1 MTEIKE
7 GIYLETVSA
16 KIGTGGTAKE
26 QQIENYYLAKSIGEG
41 MVEMRLLDMDY
52 EPMNIVEKVGLE
64 EFSRR
69 FTFKPDI
76 VKEEKKSFADRKA
89 DKAIAQAEAHYKRK
103 EFFSAEFEYSK
114 ALALDEDNVRANF
127 GQGKVYL
134 AQGEP
139 DKAKEVFE
147 KLTHID
153 AVYEEK
159 NKHIFNELG
168 IELRRQGLYDQAI
181 AYYTKALSFTE
192 NDENLLFNAAR
203 AHFEKGGMKSARYY
217 VEKALTINPSL
228 EEARRLLENITKTA
242 AT

>member
-7 GIYLETVSA
+7 GIYLEIVSA

-26 QQIENYYLAKSIGEG
+26 QQLENYYLAKNIGEG
-41 MVEMRLLDMDY
+41 MVEVRLLDMDY
-52 EPMNIVEKVGLE
+52 EPMNMVEKVGLE
-64 EFSRR
+64 EFNRR

-76 VKEEKKSFADRKA
+76 AKEKKSFGDRKV

-103 EFFSAEFEYSK
+103 EFFSAEFEYNK
-114 ALALDEDNVRANF
+114 ALTLDEDNVRANF

-134 AQGEP
+134 AQGET

-147 KLTHID
+147 KLTHIE

-192 NDENLLFNAAR
+192 KDENLFFNTAR
-203 AHFEKGGMKSARYY
+203 AHFEKGSMKSARYY
-217 VEKALTINPSL
+217 LEKALSLNPSL
-228 EEARRLLENITKTA
+228 EEAGRLLESIKKPA

>member
-1 MTEIKE
+1 MTEIQE

-16 KIGTGGTAKE
+16 KIGTGGTAKD
-26 QQIENYYLAKSIGEG
+26 QRLDNYYLAKNIGEG
-41 MVEMRLLDMDY
+41 MVEVRLLDMDY
-52 EPMNIVEKVGLE
+52 EPINMVEEVGLE
-64 EFSRR
+64 EFNRR
-69 FTFKPDI
+69 FTFKSDV
-76 VKEEKKSFADRKA
+76 VKEKKSFGDQKV

-127 GQGKVYL
+127 GQGKVFL
-134 AQGEP
+134 AQGET

-147 KLTHID
+147 KLTHIE

-159 NKHIFNELG
+159 NKHVFNELG

-181 AYYTKALSFTE
+181 AYYIKALSLAE
-192 NDENLLFNAAR
+192 NDENLFFNAAR

-217 VEKALTINPSL
+217 LEKALSLNPSL
-228 EEARRLLENITKTA
+228 EEARRLLESIEKQA